1 MEKTLTIFITILG
14 VKMIEC
20 LVIAVVLLYLAGVIL
35 MGAFQKAVDS
45 DGIILFELVFWPFIT
60 IYAFS
65 DAMRINIMRAIK
77 ERKND

>member
-1 MEKTLTIFITILG
+1 MKTLTIFITILG

-20 LVIAVVLLYLAGVIL
+20 LIVAVVIIYLAGVIL

-45 DGIILFELVFWPFIT
+45 GGIIWFELVFWPFIT

-65 DAMRINIMRAIK
+65 DAMCINIMRAIE
-77 ERKND
+77 ERKNGK

>member
-1 MEKTLTIFITILG
+1 MI
-14 VKMIEC
+14 MIEC
-20 LVIAVVLLYLAGVIL
+20 LIIAVVIIYLAGVIL

-45 DGIILFELVFWPFIT
+45 DGIIWFELVFWPFIT

>member
-20 LVIAVVLLYLAGVIL
+20 IIIAVIIIYLAGVIL

-45 DGIILFELVFWPFIT
+45 DGIIWFELVFWPFIT

>member
-1 MEKTLTIFITILG
+1 M
-14 VKMIEC
+14 MIEFLIIAM
-20 LVIAVVLLYLAGVIL
+20 LVLYLAGMIL

-45 DGIILFELVFWPFIT
+45 DGIIWFELVFWPFIT

-65 DAMRINIMRAIK
+65 DAMCINIMRAIK

>member
-1 MEKTLTIFITILG
+1 
-14 VKMIEC
+14 
-20 LVIAVVLLYLAGVIL
+20 

-45 DGIILFELVFWPFIT
+45 DGIIWFELVFWPFIT
-60 IYAFS
+60 IYAFT

>member
-1 MEKTLTIFITILG
+1 
-14 VKMIEC
+14 MIEFLIIAM
-20 LVIAVVLLYLAGVIL
+20 LVLYLAGMIL

-45 DGIILFELVFWPFIT
+45 DGIIWFELVFWPFIT

-65 DAMRINIMRAIK
+65 DAMCINIMRAIK